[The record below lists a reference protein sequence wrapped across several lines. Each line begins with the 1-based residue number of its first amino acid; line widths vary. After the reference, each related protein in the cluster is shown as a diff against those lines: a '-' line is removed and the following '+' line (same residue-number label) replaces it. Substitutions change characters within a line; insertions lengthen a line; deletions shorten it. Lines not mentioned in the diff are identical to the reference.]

1 MMTSSRMTEKA
12 DRIERAIMRPRDDTA
27 GEDGTA
33 AEDGTAGEGGT
44 AGEDGTAAEDGIAGE
59 DGTGGRAWNW
69 GSEVITSIIET
80 QNEDSNH
87 SQSRVYAHSI

>member
-1 MMTSSRMTEKA
+1 MTAGRDTMMTSSRMTEKA
-12 DRIERAIMRPRDDTA
+12 DRIERAIMRPRDD
-27 GEDGTA
+27 
-33 AEDGTAGEGGT
+33 T